1 LSYIHHYE
9 PVKANTN
16 GRPLSKNSS
25 QHKRGVSEVCDP
37 QHAAAAML
45 VNELSRQ
52 IGGLTALYQMANDYL
67 TTNELTS
74 QNTRHTIAEYD
85 TVDLITRALGALS
98 NDLPRAHPVI
108 LDLIEA
114 AATHNADTQ
123 SANVC
128 YEEYLSRSGRI
139 DSRLATQWIMSRL
152 THGDLADAAN
162 IAVRCLERCASHSD
176 RVMLVFTSLPLL
188 DCGNKDTLMH
198 AQRIINSAFVG
209 NYLGPNPWWN
219 VSECFSRSLAFAH
232 REVPSAMLIQDKLQA
247 AAYVQVIEM
256 LTNTPSH
263 SLTVAK
269 YLQMTLAHTAL
280 SNTDEAA
287 ASAREAVL
295 ILNRL
300 TRGRIATASPCNAS
314 NIVFGLFYDSVADAH
329 LLTKVTNVL
338 LDTNKQT
345 NLISQSTR
353 IDEKH

>member
-1 LSYIHHYE
+1 
-9 PVKANTN
+9 
-16 GRPLSKNSS
+16 
-25 QHKRGVSEVCDP
+25 
-37 QHAAAAML
+37 
-45 VNELSRQ
+45 
-52 IGGLTALYQMANDYL
+52 
-67 TTNELTS
+67 
-74 QNTRHTIAEYD
+74 
-85 TVDLITRALGALS
+85 
-98 NDLPRAHPVI
+98 
-108 LDLIEA
+108 
-114 AATHNADTQ
+114 
-123 SANVC
+123 
-128 YEEYLSRSGRI
+128 
-139 DSRLATQWIMSRL
+139 
-152 THGDLADAAN
+152 
-162 IAVRCLERCASHSD
+162 
-176 RVMLVFTSLPLL
+176 
-188 DCGNKDTLMH
+188 MH